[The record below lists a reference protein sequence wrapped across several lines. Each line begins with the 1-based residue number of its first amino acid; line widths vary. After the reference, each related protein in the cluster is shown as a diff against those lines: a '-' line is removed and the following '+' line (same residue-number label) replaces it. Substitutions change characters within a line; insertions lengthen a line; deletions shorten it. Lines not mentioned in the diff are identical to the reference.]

1 MAGEKLYFEDVKEN
15 EALPSFDITV
25 TRTHIIKYAGASGDF
40 QPIHHDEEFAK
51 SVGLPS
57 VFAMG
62 LMHGGF
68 LTRVVTD
75 WAGDGKIKRYK
86 VRFKA
91 IVWPNDTLTCKGY
104 VERKYQEDGEN
115 LVDCRLLVVN
125 QNGEN
130 AIEGESTVSL
140 ALRKEQ

>member
-1 MAGEKLYFEDVKEN
+1 
-15 EALPSFDITV
+15 
-25 TRTHIIKYAGASGDF
+25 
-40 QPIHHDEEFAK
+40 
-51 SVGLPS
+51 
-57 VFAMG
+57 MG

-91 IVWPNDTLTCKGY
+91 IVWPKDTLTCKGH
-104 VERKYQEDGEN
+104 VVSKYQKNGEN
-115 LVDCRLLVVN
+115 LVDCRLFVVN

-130 AIEGESTVSL
+130 AIEGETTVSL
-140 ALRKEQ
+140 PSRREQ

>member
-1 MAGEKLYFEDVKEN
+1 MAGEKIYFEDVKED

-57 VFAMG
+57 IFAMG

-91 IVWPNDTLTCKGY
+91 IVWPKDTLTCKGH
-104 VERKYQEDGEN
+104 VVSKYQKNGEN
-115 LVDCRLLVVN
+115 LVDCRLFVVN
-125 QNGEN
+125 QKGEN

-140 ALRKEQ
+140 PSRGEQ

>member
-1 MAGEKLYFEDVKEN
+1 MAGEKIYFEDVKED

-91 IVWPNDTLTCKGY
+91 IVWPKDTLTCKGH
-104 VERKYQEDGEN
+104 VVSKYQKNGEN
-115 LVDCRLLVVN
+115 LVDCRLFVVN
-125 QNGEN
+125 QKGEN

-140 ALRKEQ
+140 PSRREQ